1 MLVAGYQA
9 SRLPQL
15 TRPSNSLPS
24 VAGRPSQGAVYGW
37 RYTEETTDT
46 YAARASRQGSGVKK
60 IKQVRLPLE
69 INQRN
74 DDAIDKEKREK

>member
-1 MLVAGYQA
+1 V
-9 SRLPQL
+9 R
-15 TRPSNSLPS
+15 
-24 VAGRPSQGAVYGW
+24 W